1 MTIREPI
8 LRTERDIA
16 DAKLFGWR
24 LALLVTALAVG
35 NVIALSNVPG
45 YTALVPYAAGSLQ
58 GVNPS
63 FGTWGTTHH
72 MMGIVLGLPIARWL
86 AARFGDYRVYA
97 LTFICYA
104 FFSLLCAQSETIWF
118 FTPARFLLGLAGGVI
133 LPLGQGIALNEF
145 PENRRT
151 LCVALWAA
159 LSMAPFTLGVFMGG
173 FWAEYFNWRM
183 LFYSNIILGLPIAGF
198 VAALLHGRSVKRRI
212 ARFDA
217 IGFALLFVIIVGVQI
232 MLNQGNDFDWF
243 GSPFL
248 MLTLLVVTVATPLF
262 VFWEFGERTP
272 VLDLRLFAR
281 RNYAVAVA
289 CSVAGFLIIQGTLSV
304 FIGQLQT
311 LIGNSSSLAG
321 AIYLFM
327 AILAV
332 PIVSIVHEIVRD
344 VDLRLV
350 ACINFIGFAVVLSW
364 LGRYDK
370 LASFDEIAL
379 PMIFFGFF
387 LGTFFA
393 PLAAMGVQDFSGA
406 RAIRAAEE
414 LTMLRTAAGAFGIA
428 SQAVVQFRRAPF
440 HQLGLAD
447 QLGGRRYPSLDLL
460 QTLTDKLTA
469 LGMSDPV
476 AKSLIA
482 RLMRQQSLLLGLDDA
497 FYFGAFVFAILA
509 AVVWFA
515 RGPGH
520 RAAPPPAKTIDAL
533 AIEEL
538 TDQPY

>member
-1 MTIREPI
+1 MSGSDEARRAERE
-8 LRTERDIA
+8 IA
-16 DAKLFGWR
+16 DAQLLGWR
-24 LALLVTALAVG
+24 LALLIVALAVG

-86 AARFGDYRVYA
+86 SARYGDYRVYA
-97 LTFICYA
+97 ISFICYA
-104 FFSLLCAQSETIWF
+104 FFSFLCAQSETIWF
-118 FTPARFLLGLAGGVI
+118 FTPMRFLLGLSGGVI
-133 LPLGQGIALNEF
+133 LPLGQGLALNEF
-145 PENRRT
+145 PEQRRK

-173 FWAEYFNWRM
+173 FWAEYFSWRM

-198 VAALLHGRSVKRRI
+198 VAALLHGRSVNRRI
-212 ARFDA
+212 VRFDA
-217 IGFALLFVIIVGVQI
+217 IGFVLLLVIIVGIQTI
-232 MLNQGNDFDWF
+232 LNQGNDFDWF

-248 MLTLLVVTVATPLF
+248 MLILLAVTIATPIF
-262 VFWEFGERTP
+262 IFWELGERNP

-281 RNYAVAVA
+281 RNYAIAVA
-289 CSVAGFLIIQGTLSV
+289 CSIAGFLVIQGTLSV

-311 LIGNSSSLAG
+311 LIGYTSSLAG

-332 PIVSIVHEIVRD
+332 PIVLFAHEIFRD

-350 ACINFIGFAVVLSW
+350 ACINFIGFAVVLTW

-370 LASFDEIAL
+370 LASFDEIAM

-393 PLAAMGVQDFSGA
+393 PLATMGVQDFFGA

-414 LTMLRTAAGAFGIA
+414 LTMLRTAAGAFGIT

-460 QTLTDKLTA
+460 QTLTDRLTA
-469 LGMSDPV
+469 LGMSDPM

-509 AVVWFA
+509 AVIWLA
-515 RGPGH
+515 RGPGPKVET
-520 RAAPPPAKTIDAL
+520 PPPETIETL

>member
-1 MTIREPI
+1 MTSGDPI
-8 LRTERDIA
+8 LRAERDIA
-16 DAKLFGWR
+16 DEKLFGWR
-24 LALLVTALAVG
+24 LALLIVALALG

-86 AARFGDYRVYA
+86 AARYGDYRVYA
-97 LTFICYA
+97 RAFICYA

-118 FTPARFLLGLAGGVI
+118 FTPARFLLGLTGGVI

-198 VAALLHGRSVKRRI
+198 VAALLHGRTVVRRI
-212 ARFDA
+212 VRFDA
-217 IGFALLFVIIVGVQI
+217 IGFFLLLVVLVGAQT

-248 MLTLLVVTVATPLF
+248 MLTLVVVTVATPLF

-289 CSVAGFLIIQGTLSV
+289 CSIAGFLIIQGTLSV

-332 PIVSIVHEIVRD
+332 PLVSIVHEIVRD
-344 VDLRLV
+344 IDLRLV
-350 ACINFIGFAVVLSW
+350 ACINFVGFAVVLSW

-393 PLAAMGVQDFSGA
+393 PLAAMGVQDFSGV

-414 LTMLRTAAGAFGIA
+414 LTMLRTAAGALGIA

-460 QTLTDKLTA
+460 QNLTDKLTA

-482 RLMRQQSLLLGLDDA
+482 RLVRQQSLLLGLDDI
-497 FYFGAFVFAILA
+497 FYFGAVVFAILA

-515 RGPGH
+515 RGPGP
-520 RAAPPPAKTIDAL
+520 RAAPPTPKTIDAL

>member
-1 MTIREPI
+1 MTD
-8 LRTERDIA
+8 RDATPRADRDMA
-16 DAKLFGWR
+16 DAQLIGWR
-24 LALLVTALAVG
+24 LALLITALAVG

-72 MMGIVLGLPIARWL
+72 MMGIVLGLPIARAL
-86 AARFGDYRVYA
+86 SARFGDYRVYA
-97 LTFICYA
+97 IAFVCYA
-104 FFSLLCAQSETIWF
+104 FLSLLCAQSETVWF
-118 FTPARFLLGLAGGVI
+118 FTPTRFLLGLTGGVI
-133 LPLGQGIALNEF
+133 LPLGQSLALNEF
-145 PENRRT
+145 PESRRT

-159 LSMAPFTLGVFMGG
+159 LGMAPFTLGVFMGG

-198 VAALLHGRSVKRRI
+198 VAALLHGRSVTRRI
-212 ARFDA
+212 VRFDA
-217 IGFALLFVIIVGVQI
+217 IGFVLLLVVIVGIQT

-243 GSPFL
+243 SSPFL
-248 MLTLLVVTVATPLF
+248 MLALLAVTIVTPVF
-262 VFWEFGERTP
+262 IFWEFGERTP

-281 RNYAVAVA
+281 RNYAVGVG
-289 CSVAGFLIIQGTLSV
+289 CSIVGFLVIQGTLSV

-311 LIGNSSSLAG
+311 LIGYSGSLAG

-327 AILAV
+327 AFLAV
-332 PIVSIVHEIVRD
+332 PIALIVHEIVRD

-350 ACINFIGFAVVLSW
+350 ACINFIGFAVVLTW

-370 LASFDEIAL
+370 LASFDEIGL

-393 PLAAMGVQDFSGA
+393 PLAAMGVQEFSGA

-414 LTMLRTAAGAFGIA
+414 LTMLRTAAGAFGIT

-447 QLGGRRYPSLDLL
+447 QLGGRRYPSLDLM
-460 QTLTDKLTA
+460 QTLTDRLTA

-476 AKSLIA
+476 AKSFIA

-497 FYFGAFVFAILA
+497 FYFGAFVFVILA
-509 AVVWFA
+509 GVVWLA
-515 RGPGH
+515 RGPGAKAGAP
-520 RAAPPPAKTIDAL
+520 AAETVEAL